1 MSFDTKN
8 GFVCEPENS
17 ILNDFYKLLE
27 KHAGTLSGSRLFD
40 DLVAVYETLDFDLKE
55 EKIDAKTVKAS

>member
-8 GFVCEPENS
+8 GFVREPENS
-17 ILNDFYKLLE
+17 ILNDFYTLLE
-27 KHAGTLSGSRLFD
+27 KHADTLSGSRLFD

-55 EKIDAKTVKAS
+55 EKTHVKTIKAS